1 MNTQRPEIPP
11 KSLHS
16 ASAYGELD
24 RQRPTISRLSRSN
37 KRMRDSGAMRGWVL
51 LVSKPFVHAF
61 GVRIVVMERP
71 VSTEQRRAVIIAFV
85 EA

>member
-1 MNTQRPEIPP
+1 
-11 KSLHS
+11 
-16 ASAYGELD
+16 
-24 RQRPTISRLSRSN
+24 
-37 KRMRDSGAMRGWVL
+37 MRDSGAMRGWVL